1 MTTTPQLRASL
12 IYVVLAFAWIGFSDR
27 ALETML
33 SGSDLLV
40 LAMTIKGF
48 VFVAGTG
55 LMLYWVLGRGLK
67 SLLAANHHLRGD
79 NERVMRVLLAAMKL
93 SRKDAVGASDRVVPM
108 VEGLAKIVGLRGD
121 ALREIKVGALLRDV
135 GNLAIA
141 EASPATQTRLSTQQM
156 AQIRRHT
163 QTGRDLLE
171 QADFPAT
178 VVDVAHAHHER
189 WDGFGYPR
197 GLAGEAIPL
206 AARIVSIV
214 DVWDALSSDRGYRR
228 KWPESKVLEY
238 MQNGAGSQFDPELT
252 SLFIAYYEQLKGT
265 AKTARKP
272 AASTEGP
279 LTQGDPSQSGLMG
292 CAALR

>member
-12 IYVVLAFAWIGFSDR
+12 IYVVLAFAWIALSDR
-27 ALETML
+27 ALESML
-33 SGSDLLV
+33 KGSSLLV

-48 VFVAGTG
+48 VFVIGTG
-55 LMLYWVLGRGLK
+55 LMLYWILGHGLK
-67 SLLAANHHLRGD
+67 SLVAANHNLRND

-93 SRKDAVGASDRVVPM
+93 ARKDAGSASDRVVPM
-108 VEGLAKIVGLRGD
+108 VEGLAKVVGLRGE

-141 EASPATQTRLSTQQM
+141 EAGPTTQTRLSTRQM

-178 VVDVAHAHHER
+178 VVDIAHAHHER

-228 KWPESKVLEY
+228 KWPESKVLDY
-238 MQNGAGSQFDPELT
+238 MRNGAGSQFDPALT
-252 SLFIAYYEQLKGT
+252 DLFIAHYEQLKGAART
-265 AKTARKP
+265 AHSP
-272 AASTEGP
+272 AAST
-279 LTQGDPSQSGLMG
+279 Q
-292 CAALR
+292 AASSRAMTPARAA

>member
-12 IYVVLAFAWIGFSDR
+12 VYVVLACAWIGFSDH
-27 ALETML
+27 ALEAML
-33 SGSDLLV
+33 RGSNLLV

-67 SLLAANHHLRGD
+67 SLLAANHSLRGD

-93 SRKDAVGASDRVVPM
+93 SRKDAGCSSDRMVPM
-108 VEGLAKIVGLRGD
+108 VEGLAKVAGLSGD

-141 EASPATQTRLSTQQM
+141 EAGPATQTRLSTKQM

-214 DVWDALSSDRGYRR
+214 DVWDALSSDRGYRQ

-238 MQNGAGSQFDPELT
+238 MHNGAGSQFDPELT
-252 SLFIAYYEQLKGT
+252 SLFIAHYEQLKGA
-265 AKTARKP
+265 AKTAHKP
-272 AASTEGP
+272 GTSTEV
-279 LTQGDPSQSGLMG
+279 PSLRVAEAK
-292 CAALR
+292 AA

>member
-1 MTTTPQLRASL
+1 MTTTTQLRVTL
-12 IYVVLAFAWIGFSDR
+12 IYVVLAFAWIAVSNR

-33 SGSDLLV
+33 NGSSLLV
-40 LAMTIKGF
+40 PAMTIKGF

-55 LMLYWVLGRGLK
+55 LMLYWLLGRGLK
-67 SLLAANHHLRGD
+67 NLLAANHSLRRD
-79 NERVMRVLLAAMKL
+79 NERVMRVMLAALKL
-93 SRKDAVGASDRVVPM
+93 SRKDAGSSTDRVEPM
-108 VEGLAKIVGLRGD
+108 VEGLARLAGVRGD
-121 ALREIKVGALLRDV
+121 LLREIKIGALLRDV
-135 GNLAIA
+135 GNLAIP
-141 EASPATQTRLSTQQM
+141 EAGAATQARLSTREM
-156 AQIRRHT
+156 AKIRRHT

-171 QADFPAT
+171 QANFPAR

-238 MQNGAGSQFDPELT
+238 MEHGAGSQFDPQLT
-252 SLFIAYYEQLKGT
+252 ALFIAHYEQLKGT
-265 AKTARKP
+265 ENTATRT
-272 AASTEGP
+272 ATSTEVRAFR
-279 LTQGDPSQSGLMG
+279 TADAK
-292 CAALR
+292 AA